1 MVKKKKRIEWF
12 VSYEIADT
20 KVKSRYYVE
29 REKKKEKTI
38 DNVVPRLSANVAV
51 IALIMF
57 SYSFFCERR
66 VYQQSNIQ
74 RKRHGDDTTSERP
87 TTNRTHKIQTVGEI
101 DTTGSC
107 FSHRLYVEL
116 AETEHFGWEFFFF
129 FFPSS
134 GVSPIS
140 DRSIVESILDYTL
153 IERKGKK
160 KERRNKR
167 GKSKM
172 AEFHVKTKQKKNN
185 NFFIVGGVS
194 PLCFCVNLR
203 MDDNRRRCQ
212 ISLLRHLIFFFFFLI
227 SAMSP
232 MTFTLTSFIAL
243 G

>member
-1 MVKKKKRIEWF
+1 MVKKKERIEWF

-57 SYSFFCERR
+57 SYSFFCERH

-129 FFPSS
+129 FFPIFGSLS
-134 GVSPIS
+134 HK
-140 DRSIVESILDYTL
+140 RSF
-153 IERKGKK
+153 
-160 KERRNKR
+160 N
-167 GKSKM
+167 
-172 AEFHVKTKQKKNN
+172 
-185 NFFIVGGVS
+185 
-194 PLCFCVNLR
+194 C
-203 MDDNRRRCQ
+203 
-212 ISLLRHLIFFFFFLI
+212 
-227 SAMSP
+227 
-232 MTFTLTSFIAL
+232 
-243 G
+243 